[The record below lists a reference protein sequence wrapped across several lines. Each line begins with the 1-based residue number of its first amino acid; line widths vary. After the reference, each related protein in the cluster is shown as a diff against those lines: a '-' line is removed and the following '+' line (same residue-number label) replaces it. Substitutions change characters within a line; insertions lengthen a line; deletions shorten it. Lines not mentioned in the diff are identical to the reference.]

1 MNNLTEQKLRRK
13 IRQMIREEREYDLRQ
28 LSPGAFSALG
38 PDTLGIP
45 PSAVVD
51 VKIIKAPKPI
61 FKCFLENG
69 QSFNLIDNGDYMQAD
84 INRILFDMDR
94 EDDINGAKYEL
105 EKLMQKGSIKQDGE
119 EEASGDFETEPA
131 AACWNSGLLFIML
144 PVHLRVHLRQVL
156 QPLVQLQN
164 HPKLLPHRFV

>member
-13 IRQMIREEREYDLRQ
+13 IRQIIKEEREYDLRQ

-38 PDTLGIP
+38 PDILGIP

-69 QSFNLIDNGDYMQAD
+69 QSFNLIDNGNYMQAD
-84 INRILFDMDR
+84 INRILFDLDR
-94 EDDINGAKYEL
+94 EDDTRGAKYEL
-105 EKLMQKGSIKQDGE
+105 EKLMQKGKIASDDEETASDDLDDEIGGE
-119 EEASGDFETEPA
+119 EPTEEPA
-131 AACWNSGLLFIML
+131 EE
-144 PVHLRVHLRQVL
+144 PEV
-156 QPLVQLQN
+156 
-164 HPKLLPHRFV
+164 